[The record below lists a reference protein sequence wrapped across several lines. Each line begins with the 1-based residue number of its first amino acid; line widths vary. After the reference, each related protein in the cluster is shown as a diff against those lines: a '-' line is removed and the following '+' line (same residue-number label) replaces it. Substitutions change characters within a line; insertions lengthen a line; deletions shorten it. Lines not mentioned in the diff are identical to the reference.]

1 MEDKQDKQNKQDE
14 QKINPFRHALRSAI
28 WVIAAIIG
36 LAIFAYAVAVTQIN
50 LDEPQDARRQEQATR
65 VIRAMARPDFFEYYE
80 ESRTMEVFIHMPCGE
95 EISGTQ
101 TSLAGRVVTL
111 KPNCASTTQD
121 SLTMEGTGF
130 QPRTDGIIRWHPPG
144 TVATTRA
151 LSTFRTDGD
160 GNFNAEFTMPDI
172 RPTDE
177 PQLIEVEESWN
188 TGIKGP
194 SATLVITWQKIWETI
209 FLALIATFVGM
220 ILAIPISFLA
230 ARNLMEN
237 VNAPIA
243 AIALAIILMPIGYFI
258 GANVTRWVVDLAA
271 NTFGQ
276 PLLGI
281 AVAVIAGLL
290 AWLIL
295 RIGPPVFTD
304 EPQSLL
310 RQIISMIRLILST
323 MLVFFTIAVVANQG
337 IAFGLWLDDQTS
349 WYSFIGN
356 FIYLVSDAI
365 RVLSPAI
372 VGFFMALIAASFG
385 SKYGQELVLRTSGTV
400 ARLFTAVIAGLG
412 TAVFVYGIG
421 SALNWLY
428 QFDRPLNWTLWPAI
442 IGGIIVAVV
451 GFLIEPK
458 RPFAIGFTIYNVTRS
473 ILNIIRSIEPLIY
486 VIVFAVWVGIGPFAG
501 VLALTIHTVAALGK
515 LYSEQVENIDDGPVE
530 AVTATGANRL
540 QLIAFAVI
548 PQVVPS
554 FIAFTLYRWDI
565 NVRFSTVIGF
575 AGGGG
580 IGFVLVQNINLLR
593 YRQAAVMMI
602 AIAVVVMTLDYIS
615 SKIRSRII

>member
-1 MEDKQDKQNKQDE
+1 MATEQNKQDNQE
-14 QKINPFRHALRSAI
+14 LNPGRHALRSGL

-36 LAIFAYAVAVTQIN
+36 ILVFAYAVAVTQIN
-50 LDEPQDARRQEQATR
+50 LEEPQDPQRQAVTTR
-65 VIRAMARPDFFEYYE
+65 VIRALARPDFLEYYQ
-80 ESRTMEVFIHMPCGE
+80 ESRTMDVYIHMPCGE

-111 KPNCASTTQD
+111 KPNCATTTQD
-121 SLTMEGTGF
+121 QLTMEGTGF
-130 QPRTDGIIRWHPPG
+130 RERSNGIIRWHPPG
-144 TVATTRA
+144 SVVTTRA

-160 GNFNAEFTMPDI
+160 GNFTVEFTMPDI

-177 PQLIEVEESWN
+177 PQLIEVEETWK

-194 SATLVITWQKIWETI
+194 SETLRITFEKIIETI

-220 ILAIPISFLA
+220 ILAVPISFLA

-243 AIALAIILMPIGYFI
+243 AIALAIILIPIGWFI
-258 GANVTRWVVDLAA
+258 GSTVTRWLVDLAG

-276 PLLGI
+276 PVLGI
-281 AVAVIAGLL
+281 GVAIIAGLL
-290 AWLIL
+290 SWLLL
-295 RIGPPVFTD
+295 RFGPPVFSD
-304 EPQSLL
+304 EPQPMVRQVVSMMRLL
-310 RQIISMIRLILST
+310 LST
-323 MLVFFTIAVVANQG
+323 MLAFFAIAVLANQG
-337 IAFGLWLDDQTS
+337 IAFGLWLEGLVP
-349 WYSFIGN
+349 WFSFMGN
-356 FIYLVSDAI
+356 FIYLVSDAV
-365 RVLSPAI
+365 RVLSPGI
-372 VGFFMALIAASFG
+372 VGFFVALIAASFG
-385 SKYGQELVLRTSGTV
+385 SKYGQEVVLRISGTG

-412 TAVFVYGIG
+412 SAIFVYGVG

-428 QFDRPLNWTLWPAI
+428 QFDRPLNWTLYPAI
-442 IGGIIVAVV
+442 IAGVLIAVV

-501 VLALTIHTVAALGK
+501 VLALTIHTIAALGK

-540 QLIAFAVI
+540 QLIAFSVI

-602 AIAVVVMTLDYIS
+602 AIAVVVMSLDYIS

>member
-1 MEDKQDKQNKQDE
+1 MEEKQDKE
-14 QKINPFRHALRSAI
+14 LSPFRHALRSGI

-36 LAIFAYAVAVTQIN
+36 ILVFAYAVAVTQIN
-50 LDEPQDARRQEQATR
+50 LDEPQDPQRQAVTTR
-65 VIRAMARPDFFEYYE
+65 VIRALARPDFFEFHE
-80 ESRTMEVFIHMPCGE
+80 EMRSMDVLIRMPCPE
-95 EISGTQ
+95 EISGAQ
-101 TSLAGRVVTL
+101 TSLGERVVIL

-121 SLTMEGTGF
+121 VLTMEGSGF
-130 QPRTDGIIRWHPPG
+130 RPRTDGILRWHPAG
-144 TVATTRA
+144 AVATTRA
-151 LSTFRTDGD
+151 LTTFRADSD
-160 GNFNAEFTMPDI
+160 GNFEVEFTMPDI

-177 PQLIEVEESWN
+177 PQRIEVEEKWQ

-194 SATLVITWQKIWETI
+194 SETLKITFEKIIETI
-209 FLALIATFVGM
+209 FLALIATFVGT
-220 ILAIPISFLA
+220 ILAVPISFLA

-243 AIALAIILMPIGYFI
+243 SIALAIFVLPIGWFI
-258 GANVTRWVVDLAA
+258 GSAVTRWLVDLAGY
-271 NTFGQ
+271 TFGQ
-276 PLLGI
+276 LLLGI
-281 AVAVIAGLL
+281 GLALIAGIASWLL
-290 AWLIL
+290 L
-295 RIGPPVFTD
+295 RIGPPIFTD
-304 EPQSLL
+304 EPQPLL
-310 RQIISMIRLILST
+310 RQIVSIVRLLLSSMLA
-323 MLVFFTIAVVANQG
+323 FFAIAVLANQG
-337 IAFGLWLDDQTS
+337 LALGLWLEQQLPS
-349 WYSFIGN
+349 ISFLGN
-356 FIYLVSDAI
+356 FIYLISDAI
-365 RVLSPAI
+365 RVLSPGI
-372 VGFFMALIAASFG
+372 IGFMMALVAASFG
-385 SKYGQELVLRTSGTV
+385 SKYGQEVVLRTSGTV

-412 TAVFVYGIG
+412 TTVFVYVIG

-428 QFDRPLNWTLWPAI
+428 QFDEPQFWTLYPAI
-442 IGGIIVAVV
+442 VGGVIMAVV

-458 RPFAIGFTIYNVTRS
+458 RPFAIGFTIYTLTRS

-501 VLALTIHTVAALGK
+501 VLAMTIHTIAALGK
-515 LYSEQVENIDDGPVE
+515 LFSEQVEDIDEGPVE
-530 AVTATGANRL
+530 AVTATGANRM
-540 QLIAFAVI
+540 QLIAFSVI

-554 FIAFTLYRWDI
+554 YIAFTLYRWDI